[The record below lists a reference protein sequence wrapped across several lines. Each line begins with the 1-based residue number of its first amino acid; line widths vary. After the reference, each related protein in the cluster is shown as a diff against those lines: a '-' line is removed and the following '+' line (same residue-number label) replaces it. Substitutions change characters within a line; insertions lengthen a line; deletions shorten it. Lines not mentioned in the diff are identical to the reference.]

1 MKRIIPTVSAV
12 CGSALLLLLV
22 SAPDSLAHANNS
34 IAVKGS
40 GFGTFVTASFSY
52 DGIGQATYNT
62 GSAKDNVGGAAT
74 AQGVSEYSPTSTT
87 CTAPDGSAG
96 VQFDLVAANNVET
109 YNAGQIFSSAEPSA
123 ANEQCVS
130 TTTGAYGGSAT
141 YTITGGSG
149 NFAHVSGTFTL
160 TFTGSILAA
169 PGSPSG
175 ANGVFG
181 ANQFTTTGSL
191 TK

>member
-1 MKRIIPTVSAV
+1 MKRIIPTV
-12 CGSALLLLLV
+12 CGFVLLILLV
-22 SAPDSLAHANNS
+22 SGPDSLAHASKS

-52 DGIGQATYNT
+52 DGIDQATYDT
-62 GSAKDNVGGAAT
+62 GSARDNAGGSST

-96 VQFDLVAANNVET
+96 VQFDLVAANNVST
-109 YNAGQIFSSAEPSA
+109 YNTGQIFSFAGPSPT
-123 ANEQCVS
+123 NEQCVS

-169 PGSPSG
+169 PGSPPG

-181 ANQFTTTGSL
+181 TNQFTTTGLL